1 MKTYGLKTNFP
12 KKTIIHKKKLFP
24 YFTTYTTKQYTL
36 TENVYSKKMSQI
48 KWINLKKKKNIE
60 HFFHFFT
67 FKQKE
72 KKYFLLVQFLIIY
85 SSLNGV

>member
-1 MKTYGLKTNFP
+1 MKNLSHQFSKENNNTQ
-12 KKTIIHKKKLFP
+12 KKLFP
-24 YFTTYTTKQYTL
+24 YLTTYTTKQYAL